1 MVLVFELMEGG
12 DLHNYL
18 SSRGRTAVEMAIG
31 EDEAKALFY
40 QLLSAISYAHNQH
53 ICHRDLKLENILLKE
68 KSLQQVKIADFGLS
82 DFYRY
87 NFHVLSNLLLIF
99 ICKLNWMKLCF
110 IHHFHFFKIVLPS
123 HSRSFLFT
131 YVISMS

>member
-1 MVLVFELMEGG
+1 VVLVFELMEGG

-87 NFHVLSNLLLIF
+87 AEITITVGRDFNKAFNLH
-99 ICKLNWMKLCF
+99 K
-110 IHHFHFFKIVLPS
+110 
-123 HSRSFLFT
+123 SRSHLFIGAT
-131 YVISMS
+131 VWAST